1 MEGTSTGDEPERF
14 TPRRLGRSA
23 WMLRSYEHVRGA
35 LADPQR
41 FSSNVRG
48 ADNEV
53 FRSSPLV
60 FDDPPR
66 HTVLR
71 RLVTRA
77 FTPRRIADAEPWI
90 RQLSSRLLDGFG
102 SAPVDFIEQYA
113 DPLPVLVI
121 ARMLGVPEERHRE
134 FKQWSNDRAYVV
146 YHSRS
151 GRTPA
156 LEAAEAGC
164 RAQEQFLLD
173 LATARRRDPGDDL
186 VSALATAEVDGDRLE
201 IEDVAG
207 TCSVLLSAGNL
218 TTTRLLGNVVGDL
231 AADPELWRL
240 LRADRTRIDAEIE
253 RSLRVDSPV
262 QTPIRRTTVDVDVD
276 GTVIPAGAFVT
287 MGVGVANHDPDG
299 LDQPHLAFGHGIHY
313 CLGAA
318 LARLEAAITL
328 DLMADRFSSLAL
340 AETPVR
346 ETGAAHR
353 GYSRLVLLVS

>member
-1 MEGTSTGDEPERF
+1 
-14 TPRRLGRSA
+14 
-23 WMLRSYEHVRGA
+23 MLRSYDHVRAA
-35 LADPQR
+35 LGDPQT

-90 RQLSSRLLDGFG
+90 RELAEQLLDGFG
-102 SAPVDFIEQYA
+102 PAPVDFIEEYA
-113 DPLPVLVI
+113 DPLPVMVI
-121 ARMLGVPEERHRE
+121 ARMLGVPDERHRE
-134 FKQWSNDRAYVV
+134 FKQWSNDRAYVT
-146 YHSRS
+146 YHTRG
-151 GRTPA
+151 GRTPE

-173 LATARRRDPGDDL
+173 LAAARRRRPGDDL

-231 AADPELWRL
+231 AADPASWAA
-240 LRADRTRIDAEIE
+240 LRADRGRIDGEIE

-262 QTPIRRTTVDVDVD
+262 QTPIRRTTVDVDLE
-276 GTVIPAGAFVT
+276 GAHIPAGTFVT
-287 MGVGVANHDPDG
+287 MGVGVANHDPRG
-299 LDQPHLAFGHGIHY
+299 ADQPHLAFGHGIHY

-318 LARLEAAITL
+318 LARLEASVTL
-328 DLMADRFSSLAL
+328 RTMADRFAGLAL
-340 AETPVR
+340 AEPPVR
-346 ETGAAHR
+346 EDSRAHR
-353 GYSRLVLLVS
+353 GYARLVLTASP